1 MVTGGI
7 PQDIREILQNNR
19 FSQSE
24 RNGLTLI
31 TPLDLSVYSPGI
43 STGGV
48 AEIKMVLDNKQRRV
62 TATTIDAL
70 GIAQVRSTLKF

>member
-1 MVTGGI
+1 
-7 PQDIREILQNNR
+7 
-19 FSQSE
+19 
-24 RNGLTLI
+24 LI